1 MKKFIKLLCLG
12 LALVFISGCE
22 GTDSMEDITIYTSM
36 YPIEFVTEEL
46 YKDHA
51 DVISFYPGDVN
62 PYEYKLSSKQIKDYS
77 SSDLIV
83 YNGLGD
89 EKNYIAEMINKN
101 KKLKI
106 IDATAKLEY
115 ENSMDELWINPS
127 TMLTIANNTRNGLKE
142 YINST
147 IIEDEIDDNY
157 EKLKLSLSTIDAEL
171 KSMVENAKDKNI
183 IVASNDLKVLS
194 KYGLEITSID
204 ETNMTDKDLA
214 DAKALLNNKTVT
226 YIFTKKG
233 ENESNTLKE
242 LKKKYEVKTLEIDTL
257 NNISADSKNDNQNY
271 ITIMNQNIDNLKEEL
286 YKKKN

>member
-12 LALVFISGCE
+12 LAFVFISGCE

-183 IVASNDLKVLS
+183 IVTSNDLKILS

-257 NNISADSKNDNQNY
+257 NNISADNKNDNQNY

-286 YKKKN
+286 Y

>member
-1 MKKFIKLLCLG
+1 
-12 LALVFISGCE
+12 
-22 GTDSMEDITIYTSM
+22 MEDITIYTSM

-183 IVASNDLKVLS
+183 IVASNDLKILS

-257 NNISADSKNDNQNY
+257 NNISADNKNDNQNY

-286 YKKKN
+286 Y

>member
-1 MKKFIKLLCLG
+1 MKKFIELLCLG

-286 YKKKN
+286 Y

>member
-183 IVASNDLKVLS
+183 IVASNDLKILS

-242 LKKKYEVKTLEIDTL
+242 LKKKYEVKALEIDTL
-257 NNISADSKNDNQNY
+257 NNISADNKNDNQNY

-286 YKKKN
+286 Y